1 MCQPGCIRDN
11 IIVEYESSRLATSD
25 KKGELQI
32 DGDSFQCRDK
42 VIIIIIQR
50 FPRIHFNSL
59 TRL

>member
-1 MCQPGCIRDN
+1 MCQPGRIRDN
-11 IIVEYESSRLATSD
+11 IIVEYKSSRLATSN

-32 DGDSFQCRDK
+32 DGDSFQRRDK
-42 VIIIIIQR
+42 VIIIQR

>member
-11 IIVEYESSRLATSD
+11 IIVEYKSSRLATSN

-32 DGDSFQCRDK
+32 DGDSFQRRDK
-42 VIIIIIQR
+42 VIIIIQR